1 MRKVQRQESE
11 KGNVPQS
18 AGSGKV
24 LKGCTGLNNLGNT
37 CYMNSAFQCLSN
49 THIFTQYFLVGRHL
63 KELNKINPLGTKG
76 VLAKRYGELVH
87 DLWSGNNRAI
97 APLKFKWTLGRYV
110 YRLFAPRFSF
120 ISLTCIMSMAASLD
134 FALGLNLGVW
144 YFSDSA

>member
-1 MRKVQRQESE
+1 MMKKVQRQESE

-18 AGSGKV
+18 AGTGKV

-87 DLWSGNNRAI
+87 DLWSGNNRAV

-110 YRLFAPRFSF
+110 NKHR
-120 ISLTCIMSMAASLD
+120 ITTTT
-134 FALGLNLGVW
+134 GQQNTTTTTTTTTGQ
-144 YFSDSA
+144 